1 MNRFATSLINY
12 IRYAVYLIVFIG
24 FFPAAAGSYDDF
36 FTAIAQDDGV
46 RIKQLLKRG
55 FDSNTISPTGV
66 HGLVLAIRTPS
77 PRAIQTLLDAPG
89 IAVEVRTLQDES
101 PLMLA
106 ALAGMNSVC
115 ERLIALN
122 ADVNKTGW
130 TPLHYAAS
138 RSQVD
143 TVRLLLSHFAYVD
156 AESPNRTTPLMMA
169 AMYGD
174 TATVQALLDAGA
186 DASLLNDKNM
196 SAVDFSVQGGK
207 EDSARLIGRYL
218 TKQGTK

>member
-1 MNRFATSLINY
+1 MNRVVFSLISY
-12 IRYAVYLIVFIG
+12 IRYVLYLIVFIG
-24 FFPAAAGSYDDF
+24 FFPATAGSYDDF
-36 FTAIAQDDGV
+36 FNAIAQDDSV

-55 FDSNTISPTGV
+55 FDPNTISPAGV

-106 ALAGMNSVC
+106 ALAGMHGVC
-115 ERLIALN
+115 ERLISLN

-138 RSQVD
+138 RSHAD
-143 TVRLLLSHFAYVD
+143 TVRLLLAHFAYVD
-156 AESPNRTTPLMMA
+156 AESPNRTPPLMMA

-174 TATVQALLDAGA
+174 TTTVKALLDAGA
-186 DASLLNDKNM
+186 DASLRNDKNL
-196 SAVDFSVQGGK
+196 SAVDFALQVGN
-207 EDSARLIGRYL
+207 DSSAQLIARYSADSGAR
-218 TKQGTK
+218 

>member
-1 MNRFATSLINY
+1 MNRVASSLINY
-12 IRYAVYLIVFIG
+12 LRYSIYLIVFISI
-24 FFPAAAGSYDDF
+24 FPAAAGSYDDF

-46 RIKQLLKRG
+46 RIKQLIRRG
-55 FDSNTISPTGV
+55 FDANTINPSGL

-89 IAVEVRTLQDES
+89 IAVEVRNLQDES

-106 ALAGMNSVC
+106 ALAGMNGVC

-138 RSQVD
+138 RSHVD
-143 TVRLLLSHFAYVD
+143 TVRLLLGHFAYID

-174 TATVQALLDAGA
+174 KATVQALLDAGA
-186 DASLLNDKNM
+186 DPGLRNDKNM
-196 SAVDFSVQGGK
+196 GALDFALEAGK
-207 EDSARLIGRYL
+207 EDSARLISSYL
-218 TKQGTK
+218 AR

>member
-1 MNRFATSLINY
+1 MH
-12 IRYAVYLIVFIG
+12 
-24 FFPAAAGSYDDF
+24 
-36 FTAIAQDDGV
+36 DDGA
-46 RIKQLLKRG
+46 RIKQLLQRG
-55 FDSNTISPTGV
+55 FDANTINPEGL
-66 HGLVLAIRTPS
+66 HGLVLAIREPS
-77 PRAIQTLLDAPG
+77 PRATQALLDAPG
-89 IAVEVRTLQDES
+89 IAVEVRTSQDES

-106 ALAGMNSVC
+106 ALAGMNGVC

-138 RSQVD
+138 RSHTE
-143 TVRLLLSHFAYVD
+143 TVRLLLAHFAYVD

-186 DASLLNDKNM
+186 DPGLRNDKDM
-196 SAVDFSVQGGK
+196 SAVDFALQSGN
-207 EDSARLIGRYL
+207 EDSARLIAQYL
-218 TKQGTK
+218 AKQGAR